1 MKRLIAMIVALTLG
15 TATYSAN
22 ETIKRDSN
30 SIPVGAGVTADDK
43 DIRMVRTSEDGK
55 PLVEVTSSTLPA
67 GAATAAKQD
76 EQTGKLGVIES
87 KATTILSKVTSL
99 DDKAT
104 TTLTSLDNIYDKA
117 TTILADVATVKD
129 NSATIMS
136 GTTSIDGKVTTCNT
150 GAVTVTGSLP
160 AGENLLGYI
169 MPYVDTFEC
178 HHEDYNSKQSS
189 GVTVWTPGDGKRIVL
204 MGYTISTK
212 DYQTCWMVD
221 GNGNTI
227 IAKKFFSP
235 RGGMESSSA
244 FPRASLG
251 VDVPIIFFSTETD
264 CDHSLDLFGYER

>member
-1 MKRLIAMIVALTLG
+1 MKRLIAMIVALSIV
-15 TATYSAN
+15 AAVHSAN

-30 SIPVGAGVTADDK
+30 SIPVGAGVTTDDK

-55 PLVEVTSSTLPA
+55 PLVEVTSSVLPA
-67 GAATAAKQD
+67 GAATSAKQD
-76 EQTGKLGVIES
+76 EQTVKLGVIES

-104 TTLTSLDNIYDKA
+104 TTLTFLDNIYDKA
-117 TTILADVATVKD
+117 TTILTDVGTIKD
-129 NSATIMS
+129 NAI
-136 GTTSIDGKVTTCNT
+136 TTVSLLDSIDGKTTTCNT
-150 GAVTVTGSLP
+150 SAVTVTGALP
-160 AGENLLGYI
+160 AGENVIGYI
-169 MPYVDTFEC
+169 MPYVDNFDC
-178 HHEDYNSKQSS
+178 HHDDFDAKQSS
-189 GVTVWTPGDGKRIVL
+189 GVTVWTPAEGKRIVL

-227 IAKKFFSP
+227 LAKKFFSP

-251 VDVPIIFFSTETD
+251 VDVPIIFFSSETD
-264 CDHSLDLFGYER
+264 CEHSLDLFGYER